1 MDLVSRQR
9 TTSTDAVKQSLLE
22 LVQKLSFPPLCL
34 FPILLIQTER
44 ERKGVQGGRERGDKE
59 REKREEKEKV
69 RETNKN

>member
-22 LVQKLSFPPLCL
+22 LVQKLNFPPLCL
-34 FPILLIQTER
+34 FLILLIQTER
-44 ERKGVQGGRERGDKE
+44 EKESREGGKWGNRE
-59 REKREEKEKV
+59 REKRKEKEKV

>member
-22 LVQKLSFPPLCL
+22 LVQKLNFPPLCL
-34 FPILLIQTER
+34 FLILLIQTER
-44 ERKGVQGGRERGDKE
+44 ERESREGGKWGNRE

>member
-22 LVQKLSFPPLCL
+22 LVQKLNFPPLCL
-34 FPILLIQTER
+34 FLILLIQTER
-44 ERKGVQGGRERGDKE
+44 EKESKEGGKWGNRE

>member
-22 LVQKLSFPPLCL
+22 LVQKLNFPPLCL
-34 FPILLIQTER
+34 FLILLIQTER
-44 ERKGVQGGRERGDKE
+44 EKESREGGKWGNRE

>member
-22 LVQKLSFPPLCL
+22 LVQKLNFPPLCL
-34 FPILLIQTER
+34 FLILLIQTER
-44 ERKGVQGGRERGDKE
+44 ERESREGGKWGNRE
-59 REKREEKEKV
+59 REKRGEKEKV